1 MGDIGVIPGNDLS
14 VSITEALTAVCQQAR
29 QSLVVVH
36 NGRRGAGAGIVW
48 RPGGIIVTN
57 YHVIHRGQPR
67 ISLLDGGEL
76 PTRIIARAKEID
88 LAILKVDESEIHDSA
103 LTVAPVADSSS
114 LRVGQF
120 VLAIGHPWGQIG
132 SVSAGIISSLGR
144 VPLRRKR
151 GSVDV
156 LRTDIGLAP
165 GNSGGP
171 LLNASG
177 GVIGINTMIIGG
189 DLGVAIPS
197 HVVDSLIEETLG
209 QEIFQVAI

>member
-1 MGDIGVIPGNDLS
+1 MSPGIDLS
-14 VSITEALTAVCQQAR
+14 ISITEALTSVCLLAR

-36 NGRRGAGAGIVW
+36 NGRRGAGAGIIW

-76 PTRIIARAKEID
+76 PARIIARAKEID
-88 LAILKVDESEIHDSA
+88 LAILKVEESEIHDSA
-103 LTVAPVADSSS
+103 LKVAPVADSNS

-144 VPLRRKR
+144 VQLHRKR
-151 GSVDV
+151 DSVEV
-156 LRTDIGLAP
+156 LRTDVGLAP

-197 HVVDSLIEETLG
+197 HVVDSLVEETLG
-209 QEIFQVAI
+209 QEIFQAAI

>member
-1 MGDIGVIPGNDLS
+1 MGDIGVIPGIDLS
-14 VSITEALTAVCQQAR
+14 ISITEALTSVCQRAR

-57 YHVIHRGQPR
+57 NHVIHRSRPR
-67 ISLLDGGEL
+67 IVLLDGDEH
-76 PTRIIARAKEID
+76 PARIIAQAKEID
-88 LAILKVDESEIHDSA
+88 LAILRLDEAGKQNSA
-103 LTVAPVADSSS
+103 LAVAPVADSSS

-120 VLAIGHPWGQIG
+120 VLALGHPWGQIG

-144 VPLRRKR
+144 VQLRRKK
-151 GSVDV
+151 GSVEV
-156 LRTDIGLAP
+156 LRTDVGLAP

-171 LLNASG
+171 LLNANG

-197 HVVDSLIEETLG
+197 HVVDSLVEETLG
-209 QEIFQVAI
+209 QEIFHGTM